1 MKIHSTLFVIGM
13 AFSQIITAQ
22 TNLFHNPDC
31 CTSIMVGREASADG
45 SVMTSHTCDSW
56 YRTWVNVVP
65 ARTYERDTTMNIY
78 NGRMHTEFP
87 EDQTNLTVK
96 GTIPQTKHTYAFL
109 DTSYPCLNEKQ
120 LAMGETTISGRDTPR
135 NEKGMFMIEELARV
149 ALERCSTARQA
160 IRLMGELVKEY
171 GYGDYGECLTI
182 ADPKE
187 VWHFEV
193 FGEGPDKVGGVWA
206 AVRIPDGEVGI
217 SANISRISTLNLKD
231 KDNYMAS
238 DNVFDVA
245 RKLKLWDGKEPFKFW
260 RAYGGP
266 NYAGKWQSFSIRE
279 YFVLSKLAPS
289 LKLNMDS
296 EELPLS
302 VKPEK
307 KLSAADVMAL
317 LRQTYEGTEWDVTR
331 NLKVVKKRLQDRTNR
346 YDYQSEGQPVDA
358 FRRSANAE

>member
-1 MKIHSTLFVIGM
+1 MKIHSTLFIIGL
-13 AFSQIITAQ
+13 AFSQLATAQ
-22 TNLFHNPDC
+22 TPSFYNPES

-65 ARTYERDTTMNIY
+65 AKTYDNDTVMNIY
-78 NGRMHTEFP
+78 DGRMHTEYP

-96 GTIPQTKHTYAFL
+96 GTIPQARHTFAFL

-120 LAMGETTISGRDTPR
+120 LAMGETTISGRDTLR
-135 NEKGMFMIEELARV
+135 NEKGMFKIEELARV

-206 AVRIPDGEVGI
+206 AVRIPDGEVGV
-217 SANISRISTLNLKD
+217 SANIPRISTLNLKD
-231 KDNYMAS
+231 ADNYK
-238 DNVFDVA
+238 N
-245 RKLKLWDGKEPFKFW
+245 
-260 RAYGGP
+260 
-266 NYAGKWQSFSIRE
+266 
-279 YFVLSKLAPS
+279 
-289 LKLNMDS
+289 
-296 EELPLS
+296 
-302 VKPEK
+302 
-307 KLSAADVMAL
+307 
-317 LRQTYEGTEWDVTR
+317 
-331 NLKVVKKRLQDRTNR
+331 
-346 YDYQSEGQPVDA
+346 
-358 FRRSANAE
+358 